1 MISGKKVNLVLQ
13 KRTRS
18 TDSRG
23 GSVDTWTDT
32 EEFKG
37 VLSPKL
43 NTEGLKYSK
52 ETIEGDHILY
62 CKPPANA
69 ITEFDRITYNGRVFN
84 VKAVQSPI
92 MSTKVLKVGL
102 MELK

>member
-1 MISGKKVNLVLQ
+1 MISGKKVSLVLQ

-23 GSVDTWTDT
+23 GYVDTWTESET
-32 EEFKG
+32 FKG

-43 NTEGLKYSK
+43 NTEGLKYAK
-52 ETIEGDHILY
+52 ETIEGSHILY
-62 CKPPANA
+62 CKPPTNA
-69 ITEFDRITYNGRVFN
+69 ITNFDRITYEGRVFD
-84 VKAVQSPI
+84 VKAVQSPM
-92 MSTKVLKVGL
+92 MSTKVLKIGL

>member
-1 MISGKKVNLVLQ
+1 MVSGKKVQLVLQ

-23 GSVDTWTDT
+23 GYNDTWTDA
-32 EEFKG
+32 EKFKG

-43 NTEGLKYSK
+43 NPEGLKYAK

-62 CKPPANA
+62 CKTLTNT
-69 ITEFDRITYNGRVFN
+69 ITEFDRITYEGRIFN
-84 VKAVQSPI
+84 VKAVQPP
-92 MSTKVLKVGL
+92 MMLAKVLKIGL
-102 MELK
+102 LEIK